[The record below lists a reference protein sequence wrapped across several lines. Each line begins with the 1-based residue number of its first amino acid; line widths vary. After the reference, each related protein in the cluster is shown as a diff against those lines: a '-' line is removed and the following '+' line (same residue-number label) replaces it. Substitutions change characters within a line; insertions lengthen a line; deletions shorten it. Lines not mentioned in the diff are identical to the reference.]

1 MLHVPAVSQLLYL
14 HHSRPQWWQF
24 VTCAF
29 CHGSFDHLSGN
40 LFFLLTFGKS
50 VESEERAAGVWLAY
64 LACGVG
70 SALASWLLL
79 PAVSRGVPL
88 VSLGASG
95 AVFGA
100 RPSNTRALR
109 CLLDFSGADV
119 FWGSPSPS
127 TPFYVGLFVISV
139 LSKLSFDW
147 RKLLEAGVLGTF
159 VWERIWSEI
168 SLTTQGGGIGAS
180 SVNHVAHLAGA
191 LCGVLLIA
199 LLNRALPPLGDDDDD
214 AGGGSRRSLRG

>member
-1 MLHVPAVSQLLYL
+1 MLHVAAVSQLLYL
-14 HHSRPQWWQF
+14 HHASPRWWQF
-24 VTCAF
+24 ATCAF

-40 LFFLLTFGKS
+40 LFFLLTFGKA

-79 PAVSRGVPL
+79 PAVSRGVPV

-100 RPSNTRALR
+100 RQLQRPRRACAHAHDKRSSLPP
-109 CLLDFSGADV
+109 A
-119 FWGSPSPS
+119 
-127 TPFYVGLFVISV
+127 GLFVISV
-139 LSKLSFDW
+139 LTKLTSFDW
-147 RKLLEAGVLGTF
+147 RKLLEAGILGTF

-168 SLTTQGGGIGAS
+168 SVTTQGGGIGAS
-180 SVNHVAHLAGA
+180 GVNHVAHLAGA

-199 LLNRALPPLGDDDDD
+199 LLNRALPPLGDDRDDD
-214 AGGGSRRSLRG
+214 GAGGGAARRLKD

>member
-1 MLHVPAVSQLLYL
+1 MCIAACTCLAHALSISLLAG
-14 HHSRPQWWQF
+14 
-24 VTCAF
+24 AF

-40 LFFLLTFGKS
+40 LFFLLTFGKA

-79 PAVSRGVPL
+79 PAVSRGVPV

-95 AVFGA
+95 AVFGTCQRSRSFRVLLALMA
-100 RPSNTRALR
+100 RSIA
-109 CLLDFSGADV
+109 
-119 FWGSPSPS
+119 
-127 TPFYVGLFVISV
+127 GLFVISV
-139 LSKLSFDW
+139 LTKLTSFDW
-147 RKLLEAGVLGTF
+147 RKLLEAGILGTF

-168 SLTTQGGGIGAS
+168 SITTQGGGIGAS
-180 SVNHVAHLAGA
+180 NVNHVAHLAGA

-199 LLNRALPPLGDDDDD
+199 LLNRALPPLGDDGDDD
-214 AGGGSRRSLRG
+214 SGGAARRLKE

>member
-1 MLHVPAVSQLLYL
+1 MLHVPDVSRLLYL
-14 HHSRPQWWQF
+14 NHASPRWWQF

-79 PAVSRGVPL
+79 PAVSHGVPV

-95 AVFGA
+95 AVF
-100 RPSNTRALR
+100 
-109 CLLDFSGADV
+109 
-119 FWGSPSPS
+119 
-127 TPFYVGLFVISV
+127 GLFVISV
-139 LSKLSFDW
+139 LSKLSSFDW
-147 RKLLEAGVLGTF
+147 RKLLEAGILGTF

-168 SLTTQGGGIGAS
+168 SITTKGGGIGAS
-180 SVNHVAHLAGA
+180 NVNHVAHLAGA

-199 LLNRALPPLGDDDDD
+199 LLNRALPPLSDDDDD
-214 AGGGSRRSLRG
+214 GAGGAKRSLRD

>member
-1 MLHVPAVSQLLYL
+1 MRLQDHVLHLPMVSQLLYL
-14 HHSRPQWWQF
+14 HHAAPKWWQF

-40 LFFLLTFGKS
+40 LFFLLTFGKA

-79 PAVSRGVPL
+79 PAVSRGVPV

-95 AVFGA
+95 AVFG
-100 RPSNTRALR
+100 
-109 CLLDFSGADV
+109 
-119 FWGSPSPS
+119 
-127 TPFYVGLFVISV
+127 LFVISV
-139 LSKLSFDW
+139 LSKLNSFDW
-147 RKLLEAGVLGTF
+147 RKLLEAGILGTF

-168 SLTTQGGGIGAS
+168 SITTQGGGIGAS
-180 SVNHVAHLAGA
+180 NVNHVAHLAGA

-199 LLNRALPPLGDDDDD
+199 LLNRALPPLDDDDNGG
-214 AGGGSRRSLRG
+214 AGGAKRSLRG